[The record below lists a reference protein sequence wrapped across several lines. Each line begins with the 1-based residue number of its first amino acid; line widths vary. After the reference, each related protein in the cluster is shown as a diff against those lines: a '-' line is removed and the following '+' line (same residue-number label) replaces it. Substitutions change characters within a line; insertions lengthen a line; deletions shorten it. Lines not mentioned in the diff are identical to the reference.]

1 MFFFAGTD
9 TTSHLVEMMIYYT
22 ANNEYIL
29 KNVREEIDSFKGEI
43 CSIEDLKK
51 LKYIEAILK

>member
-1 MFFFAGTD
+1 VFFFAGTD

-29 KNVREEIDSFKGEI
+29 KKVREEIESFKG
-43 CSIEDLKK
+43 
-51 LKYIEAILK
+51 